1 MAFSYNALK
10 DLLQEDGRD
19 DLIDQVDN
27 STALV
32 DWKMTD
38 DGPKNQA
45 KVFEVMRSTDV
56 GRVQVDNSG
65 FASQGFIADGGNR
78 RTPAQATYA
87 SGTYGYAILSGD
99 AEFPEGI
106 VRVARG
112 GDGID
117 LYEQAMAKLGR
128 QFARLTERAIL
139 GHELA
144 SPENS
149 ETNGSNVVVEVT
161 SIAGFQI
168 GGLVDIYASN
178 GTTLKQADAQVTAI
192 TDDGDGTGA
201 VTIAT
206 LASTVG
212 GGILNTDRI
221 FLAGSDGANAVASAA
236 TPRCVNLQDVTTS
249 GVALYAGLSATD
261 QPSGTLDSTTTSWS
275 NASGKRMMQRIF
287 RACGEKPTHLIC
299 DPYQE
304 QKIYESQNP
313 TLRHA
318 PGDTL
323 DQYAPRMEFDGCP
336 VVVSNAQNSKR
347 VDFVNAKAYSAKLH
361 VFWEPSPTG
370 DGGKSAGWSR
380 ESLQLSQSRLS
391 WILFCSAGINMRVP
405 RRNAFGAMSNLNAA
419 F

>member
-1 MAFSYNALK
+1 MAFSYSALK

-65 FASQGFIADGGNR
+65 FASQGFAVDGGNR
-78 RTPAQATYA
+78 RTAAQATYA
-87 SGTYGYAILSGD
+87 SGTYGYAILEGN

-128 QFARLTERAIL
+128 QFARLTERAVL

-144 SPENS
+144 KPENS
-149 ETNGSNVVVEVT
+149 ETLGANVVVEVT

-168 GGLVDIYASN
+168 GGLVDIYASD
-178 GTTLKQADAQVTAI
+178 GTTLKQANAEVSVI

-201 VTIAT
+201 VTIVNLT
-206 LASTVG
+206 SNL
-212 GGILNTDRI
+212 LNTDRI
-221 FLAGSDGANAVASAA
+221 FIAGSGGANAVASAS

-249 GVALYAGLSATD
+249 GIALYAGLAAGD
-261 QPSGTLDSTTTSWS
+261 QPAGTLDSTTTSWS

-287 RACGEKPTHLIC
+287 RACGEKPTHLIV

-336 VVVSNAQNSKR
+336 VVVTNAQNSKR

-380 ESLQLSQSRLS
+380 EALQLSQTKLA
-391 WILFCSAGINMRVP
+391 WTLFCSAGINMRVP

>member
-1 MAFSYNALK
+1 MAFSYSALK
-10 DLLQEDGRD
+10 DLLSEDGRD
-19 DLIDQVDN
+19 DLLDQVDN

-32 DWKMTD
+32 DFKMAD
-38 DGPKNQA
+38 DGVKNQN

-65 FASQGFIADGGNR
+65 FASQGFVSDGGNR
-78 RTPAQATYA
+78 RSPSQGTYA
-87 SGTYGYAILSGD
+87 SGTYGYAIIGSD

-128 QFARLTERAIL
+128 QFARLIERAVL

-144 SPENS
+144 NPTATASI
-149 ETNGSNVVVEVT
+149 GSNVSVT
-161 SIAGFQI
+161 VSSIAGFQI
-168 GGLVDIYASN
+168 GGLVDIYATN
-178 GTTLKQADAQVTAI
+178 GTTLKQADAAITAI
-192 TDDGDGTGA
+192 TDAGDGAGTI
-201 VTIAT
+201 TIASLT
-206 LASTVG
+206 TALLT
-212 GGILNTDRI
+212 TDRF
-221 FLAGSDGANAVASAA
+221 FLAGSNGANAVASAS
-236 TPRCVNLQDVTTS
+236 TTRCVNLQDVTNS
-249 GVALYAGLSATD
+249 AIALYAGLAAGD
-261 QPSGTLDSTTTSWS
+261 QPAGTLDSTSTSWS
-275 NASGKRMMQRIF
+275 NAAGKRMMQRIF

-323 DQYAPRMEFDGCP
+323 DQYAPRMQFDGCP
-336 VVVSNAQNSKR
+336 VVVTNAQNSRR
-347 VDFVNAKAYSAKLH
+347 VDFVNAKSYSAKMH

-380 ESLQLSQSRLS
+380 ESLQLSQARHS
-391 WILFCSAGINMRVP
+391 WILFCSAGLNMRVP
-405 RRNAFGAMSNLNAA
+405 RRNAFGAMSTLNAA